1 MQNNR
6 KRLRINLNSKVRIS
20 SAEASSDTMQIVN
33 ISHNGIALKGSF
45 PSLEGTKCDVELILP
60 GEETTV
66 LKMCGIIV
74 RNCGENLAIEFNTI
88 EYDSFGYLRDL
99 LMYNS
104 DDPQAVE
111 FEFDFPA
118 FKKTVSFPE

>member
-6 KRLRINLNSKVRIS
+6 KRLRINLNSKIRIS
-20 SAEASSDTMQIVN
+20 SAELSSDTMQIDN

-45 PSLEGTKCDVELILP
+45 PAPKGTKCNIELMLP

-66 LKMCGIIV
+66 LKVCGVII
-74 RNCGENLAIEFNTI
+74 RNDDENLAIEFSTI
-88 EYDSFGYLRDL
+88 GYDSFDHLRNL
-99 LMYNS
+99 IMYNS

-111 FEFDFPA
+111 FEFEYPV
-118 FKKTVSFPE
+118 FKKTIS